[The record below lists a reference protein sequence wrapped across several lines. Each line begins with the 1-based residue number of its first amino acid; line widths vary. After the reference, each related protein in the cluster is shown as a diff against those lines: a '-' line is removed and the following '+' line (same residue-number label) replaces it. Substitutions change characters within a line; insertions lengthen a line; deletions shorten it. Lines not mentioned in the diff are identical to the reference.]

1 MVYLILDVNRRD
13 AAMFCLFYKY
23 LMIIICQCCPESP
36 YPSSSWLGADVCTSL
51 ILK

>member
-1 MVYLILDVNRRD
+1 VVYLILALNRRD
-13 AAMFCLFYKY
+13 AVMLSLFHKY

-36 YPSSSWLGADVCTSL
+36 YPSASWLGADVCTSL